1 MEVAMEERRI
11 KAGDAIRRHTGDL
24 LYVHTEGLLYFYASL
39 IATGELVAIP
49 RRSIHK
55 MYDLANEEV
64 EAAAQEACT
73 TDCLAYCQGIC
84 RYLENG
90 KALCPRVKALLVD
103 LEG

>member
-1 MEVAMEERRI
+1 MDERRI
-11 KAGDAIRRHTGDL
+11 KPGDAIRRDTGDL

-39 IATGELVAIP
+39 IETGELVAIP

-55 MYDLANEEV
+55 RYKLANEEV
-64 EAAAQEACT
+64 EAAAREACT

-84 RYLENG
+84 PYLMNG
-90 KALCPRVKALLVD
+90 KALCPRIKARLVD

>member
-1 MEVAMEERRI
+1 MDEQRI
-11 KAGDAIRRHTGDL
+11 KPGDVIRRDTGDL

-39 IATGELVAIP
+39 IKTGELIAIP

-55 MYDLANEEV
+55 MYERANEEV
-64 EAAAQEACT
+64 EAADQEACT

-84 RYLENG
+84 RYLANG
-90 KALCPRVKALLVD
+90 KALCPRVKALLVN